1 MRVRSAI
8 GRILLGIA
16 AGTLAL
22 PAVAAAGGT
31 GGSTAPTGATGP
43 AAGSQPAA
51 STTGAIVVAPASLM
65 RGQDAV
71 VTGTL
76 PAAAYRTVW
85 LQVRSSAH
93 VWRTVASA
101 SAGASGAFTVSWLT
115 SRAGDL
121 ALRVASPVL
130 ATPAAASARSPLS
143 VTPVGR
149 LAVFAP
155 VVATWY
161 GPGFYGN
168 HTACGE
174 TLTRRI
180 VGVADRTLP
189 CGTAVSVTY
198 GGRTLTLPV
207 IDRGPYSGPAT
218 LDLTSAAAQE
228 LGITETVGVGML
240 SRKGPPLAPT
250 NYYAPGTGSTGATGS
265 PGATGAT
272 GPTST
277 AGGATAPAS

>member
-1 MRVRSAI
+1 MKTYGGIVRIRSAI
-8 GRILLGIA
+8 GRTLLGIA
-16 AGTLAL
+16 TGVLAL
-22 PAVAAAGGT
+22 PAVAAAGAT
-31 GGSTAPTGATGP
+31 GGATAPTGPAGP
-43 AAGSQPAA
+43 PIGSGSA
-51 STTGAIVVAPASLM
+51 SRSGAIVIAPSSVL
-65 RGQDAV
+65 RGQSAV

-76 PAAAYRTVW
+76 PGAGGRTVW
-85 LQVRSSAH
+85 LQVRSAPH
-93 VWRTVASA
+93 LWTTVASA
-101 SAGASGAFTVSWLT
+101 PAGPGGAFTITWPA

-121 ALRVASPVL
+121 ALRVATPVVATRAAVHSSNPL
-130 ATPAAASARSPLS
+130 TATPI
-143 VTPVGR
+143 GR
-149 LAVFAP
+149 LAVLRP

-174 TLTRRI
+174 TLTHHI

-189 CGTAVSVTY
+189 CGTAVTVTY
-198 GGRTLTLPV
+198 EGRTLTLPV

-228 LGITETVGVGML
+228 LGITETVTVGML
-240 SRKGPPLAPT
+240 ARTGPALAPT
-250 NYYAPGTGSTGATGS
+250 DYYAPGTGATG
-265 PGATGAT
+265 GTGSS